1 MAPKGETSFSPS
13 SRRTILEAFENTA
26 AALKSYGVERVR
38 VEGVSSTTCSSSL
51 REGEDGV
58 RTITEHDF
66 MREFVFHLRPCIIV
80 DALDGWGAMKKWRDD
95 RYLFNL
101 DNHLPSDAHTKDV
114 CASSPPLPSASE
126 KCDAAHLENEE
137 ECVTAHRGP
146 SSTKAMEKRVT
157 IALTPNG
164 RADAVTHVLY
174 DERDVPPDWQSK
186 MFSEQTK
193 MDAVHLSSHLAAS
206 QEDEQETSDGR
217 TKQIFPSLRIEKM
230 FMAAAEVQL
239 TLPEFYQ
246 LLHRN
251 TYPSSIHYPP
261 PHIDM
266 RAYKKEWNSVI
277 AYAQLQNNCLN
288 TEYIHLRQDIQSNVE
303 QFGTRVFGQSPEAS
317 NVWFGTGE
325 SVSSLHQDWVENLY
339 SVVRGI
345 KEFVLFPPWEGPF
358 FPKPDIPSASFEIDE
373 ARSNRATLDFRFIPA
388 PRKDGEVMPW
398 IDFEITPDEIESS
411 SAETICG
418 QLNRS
423 IEQCHKEHGKSAVP
437 DSLEAPIRYAP
448 GLHPL
453 VAHVYPGETLYL
465 PSMWLHRVSERPDV
479 QDVTTRAQCRVRAQN
494 AEEQQESTPPFS
506 VLETPM
512 PLPLIAAVN
521 YWYDM
526 SFENPSVVM
535 LREFGLLL

>member
-1 MAPKGETSFSPS
+1 MDGRGESSSSPS

-26 AALKSYGVERVR
+26 AALKSFGVERVR
-38 VEGVSSTTCSSSL
+38 VEGVSSTECSASL
-51 REGEDGV
+51 REGENAI
-58 RTITEHDF
+58 RTISEQDF

-101 DNHLPSDAHTKDV
+101 DHHLPFDSHAKDG

-126 KCDAAHLENEE
+126 NRDAAHLENKEE
-137 ECVTAHRGP
+137 RVMVHCGT
-146 SSTKAMEKRVT
+146 SSTVETEKRVT

-174 DERDVPPDWQSK
+174 DERDVPPDWQPE
-186 MFSEQTK
+186 MFAEQTK

-206 QEDEQETSDGR
+206 PEDEQEAADGR
-217 TKQIFPSLRIEKM
+217 KKSIFPSLRMEKM

-251 TYPSSIHYPP
+251 TYPSEIHYPP
-261 PHIDM
+261 AHIDM

-288 TEYIHLRQDIQSNVE
+288 TEYTHLHQDIQTNVE
-303 QFGTRVFGQSPEAS
+303 HFGTRVFGQPPEAS

-358 FPKPDIPSASFEIDE
+358 FPKPDIPSASFAIDE
-373 ARSNRATLDFRFIPA
+373 ARSNRAALDFRFIPA
-388 PRKDGEVMPW
+388 PQKDGEVMPW

-411 SAETICG
+411 TAETIRDR
-418 QLNRS
+418 LNSS
-423 IEQCHKEHGKSAVP
+423 IEQCHVEHGKSAAP
-437 DSLEAPIRYAP
+437 ASLEAPIRYAS
-448 GLHPL
+448 GVHPL
-453 VAHVYPGETLYL
+453 VAHVHPGETLYL
-465 PSMWLHRVSERPDV
+465 PCMWLHRVSERPDAH
-479 QDVTTRAQCRVRAQN
+479 DVSARAQCRVRAQS
-494 AEEQQESTPPFS
+494 AKEQQGSPPPCS
-506 VLETPM
+506 SSETPM

-526 SFENPSVVM
+526 SFKNPSVVM